1 MEIVIM
7 EEQSNI
13 SATKTD
19 VAEIKNLL
27 SQMNSNFNQRQ
38 DNLDRRMD
46 KFEQRMDKLEQRM
59 DKLELRMD
67 KLEKNLETVAIQVAA
82 NFQKIEIL
90 ETKQD
95 ADKKHEKMMKRF
107 NDVLGNIKTI
117 RLEKAVSDHKIDQHE
132 KKLDD
137 HEERLLEVEHTLG

>member
-1 MEIVIM
+1 M

-13 SATKTD
+13 SATKGD

-27 SQMNSNFNQRQ
+27 SQMNDNFNQS
-38 DNLDRRMD
+38 L
-46 KFEQRMDKLEQRM
+46 DKLEN
-59 DKLELRMD
+59 RMD

-90 ETKQD
+90 ETKED
-95 ADKKHEKMMKRF
+95 ANKKHEKMMKRF
-107 NDVLGNIKTI
+107 GDVLGSIKTI

-137 HEERLLEVEHTLG
+137 HEERLLEVEHAVA